1 MINDSVTKLNVIN
14 ENENIFDSGK
24 YVIPLYQREFAWEEK
39 QLQQLIED
47 INSIDENDYYLG
59 SLIVSKKEDK
69 YEVIDGQQRLT
80 ALFLLLN
87 CLGYTVENNLEF
99 ACRKKSNYTLNNIRA
114 LIKDKNDLDN
124 DLIETGITS
133 GIKLLIE
140 LIEKEDKT
148 KFIEKLKKVIL
159 YRIEVPEHT
168 DLNHYFEIMNTRGEQ
183 LEQQDILKAEL
194 MSYLSEDSDR
204 EVFAMI
210 WDACSDMTGYV
221 QMHFISKNN
230 RIRNNLFG
238 CHWNELPSKNYED
251 IPFNNYE
258 DIKNIIISKDDEEN
272 TEKTNVIK
280 NNFTIQEII
289 SPNFKIEE
297 DKIIDNENEDT
308 KIRFESIIDF
318 PYFLLHTLKVFIM
331 RDKPKYNIQ
340 KLLDDKKLCKTFED
354 LIKNEYKDNKEN
366 FSKEF
371 ITCLLKTRFLFDKY
385 IIKREFLTDDSEGE
399 WSLKSIYT
407 SGEKSKK
414 KAYAKNTYDYKNPI
428 TNNTNIMIQSALRV
442 SFTSPKIM
450 HWITELLSGLY
461 YKYNEYVYNY
471 TTKAEEIAK
480 EDIRDFLNKRNY
492 SMGVN
497 TPHIVLN
504 FLDYIIWRDKPKEYD
519 FLNYNDFV
527 FEFRNSV
534 EHWYPRNP
542 SDGTIPIWEK
552 DEDGSVDRFGN
563 LCLVQRTINS
573 KFSNMPPEAKSST
586 FEKMIAKG
594 SLKLRIMSE
603 ITGNAQDWKI
613 TTCEKHEKEMLGL
626 LQKEVL

>member
-114 LIKDKNDLDN
+114 LVKDKNDLDN

-331 RDKPKYNIQ
+331 GDKPKYNIQ

-480 EDIRDFLNKRNY
+480 EDVKNFLKEENY
-492 SMGVN
+492 SMGVD

-504 FLDYIIWRDKPKEYD
+504 FLDYIIWKKNPNIYK
-519 FLNYNDFV
+519 DFV

-563 LCLVQRTINS
+563 LCLVQRNINS
-573 KFSNMPPEAKSST
+573 RFSNMAPEAKSST